1 MSLKGKRV
9 VVVGGSA
16 GMGFEVAKAA
26 AKEGAEV
33 IIASRS
39 KDHLNAAKAAIG
51 SVTAEVLDATDEAAV
66 RGFFDR
72 REYVDHIAISA
83 AVVNRKSF
91 FDVTLDEAHQAFES
105 KFWSQ
110 FIVCRCGSRK
120 VRPPGSITLFSG
132 ISSRKGFPSL
142 VVASAING
150 AVEAL
155 CRSLALTLAPVR
167 VNAVCPG
174 FVATPSHDTSPGRKE
189 VLARVADMLPVKRVG
204 RPEEIAQAVLFLMQ
218 NEFATGSVIDV
229 DGGHL
234 AS

>member
-1 MSLKGKRV
+1 MELKDKRV
-9 VVVGGSA
+9 LVVGGSS
-16 GMGFEVAKAA
+16 GMGLATARAA
-26 AKEGAEV
+26 AEMGAEV

-39 KDHLNAAKAAIG
+39 AERVEAARAGLGGTVRGELVDASDDAA
-51 SVTAEVLDATDEAAV
+51 VTAL
-66 RGFFDR
+66 FDR
-72 REYVDHIAISA
+72 LGFVDHVVVSA

-91 FDVTLDEAHQAFES
+91 FEVTPEEAHAAFET

-110 FIVCRCGSRK
+110 FNVSRRAGPK
-120 VRPPGSITLFSG
+120 VRPGGSITLFSG
-132 ISSRKGFPSL
+132 ISSRRGLPSL

-174 FVATPSHDTSPGRKE
+174 FVDTPSHGGPGRSA
-189 VLARVADMLPVKRVG
+189 VLEKVAASLPVKRVG
-204 RPEEIAQAVLFLMQ
+204 RPEEIASAVLYLMQ
-218 NEFATGSVIDV
+218 NGYATGSVVDV

-234 AS
+234 AG

>member
-1 MSLKGKRV
+1 MSLRGKRV
-9 VVVGGSA
+9 VVVGGST

-26 AKEGAEV
+26 VQDGAEV

-39 KDHLNAAKAAIG
+39 QQKLETAKAALG
-51 SVTAEVLDATDEAAV
+51 NVTAEVLDAVDENAV
-66 RGFFDR
+66 RDFFDR
-72 REYVDHIAISA
+72 LDYADHIVISA

-91 FDVTLDEAHQAFES
+91 FDITLEEAHYAFET
-105 KFWSQ
+105 KFWTQ
-110 FIVCRCGSRK
+110 FNVARHGSRK
-120 VRPPGSITLFSG
+120 VRAAGSITLFSG

-174 FVATPSHDTSPGRKE
+174 FVATPSHDTSTGRKE
-189 VLARVADMLPVKRVG
+189 VLARVASMLPVKRVG
-204 RPEEIAQAVLFLMQ
+204 RPEEIAQAVLYLMK
-218 NEFATGSVIDV
+218 NEYSTGAVIDV